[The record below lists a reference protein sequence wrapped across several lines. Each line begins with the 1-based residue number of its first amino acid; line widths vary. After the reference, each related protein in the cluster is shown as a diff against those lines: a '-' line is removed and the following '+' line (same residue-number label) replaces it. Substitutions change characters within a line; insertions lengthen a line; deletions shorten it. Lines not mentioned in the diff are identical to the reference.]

1 MDNNKYLFISL
12 IILIGIFIY
21 YNVNDI
27 RCISSSKDKSIR
39 ILVRQ
44 ASRWSTAAQQDKS
57 PLVSLLHANYGA
69 GYLWALRDIST
80 DNEIKKKTG
89 IEILEFQKK
98 IVEIQDK
105 STKAVTKACPQF
117 VGDVDKYLLRI
128 GGDA

>member
-1 MDNNKYLFISL
+1 MKA
-12 IILIGIFIY
+12 IIYIIIGVIIGI
-21 YNVNDI
+21 V
-27 RCISSSKDKSIR
+27 ISNTKNKSEINIEK
-39 ILVRQ
+39 ILSRQ
-44 ASRWSTAAQQDKS
+44 AARWSVAAEQDGS
-57 PLVSLLHANYGA
+57 PIVKLLHANYGA

-89 IEILEFQKK
+89 IDILEFQKK
-98 IVEIQDK
+98 IVDIQDK